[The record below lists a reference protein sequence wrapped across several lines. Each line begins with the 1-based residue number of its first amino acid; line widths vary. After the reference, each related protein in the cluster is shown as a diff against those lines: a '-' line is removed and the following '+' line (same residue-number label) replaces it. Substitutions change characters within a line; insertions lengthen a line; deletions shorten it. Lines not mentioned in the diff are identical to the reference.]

1 MDERRRELRASDTDR
16 QAAAEQLRA
25 AHDEGRLDIQEYD
38 ARLHRAYQAVTYGDL
53 ADLFTDLPAPRALRP
68 ATPLPQ
74 PPVRAPEP
82 EDHPLL
88 SYYAGLPRT
97 LRVLWTIWLA
107 IVCVNVTVWLLVSVT
122 SSSVEEFW
130 PMWLAIP
137 GAALFGLS
145 LGATASRKARSIQP
159 PSR

>member
-38 ARLHRAYQAVTYGDL
+38 ARLHRTYQAVTYGDL

-68 ATPLPQ
+68 ATP
-74 PPVRAPEP
+74 PPPAPAPTNPEP
-82 EDHPLL
+82 DNPIL
-88 SYYAGLPRT
+88 SYYAALPRA
-97 LRVLWTIWLA
+97 LKVLWTIWLA
-107 IVCVNVTVWLLVSVT
+107 IVCVNLTVWALVSL
-122 SSSVEEFW
+122 SESHLEEFW

-145 LGATASRKARSIQP
+145 FGAIASRKARSIQP
-159 PSR
+159 PLG